1 MNFFPLTSFWN
12 LIIILCGRVNVL
24 RKLGSFET
32 AQAFTNELFAFNA
45 VVVVGVSG
53 GLKKESLN
61 AGLLV
66 LQKRHPL
73 LQARIVK
80 QKGSYYFD
88 EGDRREIPVDVITIE
103 ENKSWQEVVEKEL
116 DLPFRQADEPLMR
129 VTFLRSSES
138 DTDYLILTFHHAIVD
153 APSAG
158 AIVKELLTFLGQ
170 EEAVILADG
179 EVQPYPPLQPAEHYF
194 PKEFRGWRLALKN
207 ASYMNRQMADEA
219 LFRMRSRGRRK
230 ALIHESG
237 HCKILPL
244 QIPKEASD
252 ALAKHARKRRLTI
265 NSLFAAAMMKAVHKH
280 LYNEEPQPLRHFS
293 IANLRP
299 YSDPPLPGDFL
310 GGYFAM
316 MRFTMKMDKHEGIWE
331 LARRVNDEVYRMA
344 KRGDKFSANVLGKHM
359 MKALFKFKS
368 FRMGTT
374 ALSYTGSLDLDN
386 QYGNI
391 QVKRIHAFV
400 SNFPLGPEFTA
411 QARLFNGEF
420 YWDILYLDSDMNRQ
434 KAEAIAGELDT
445 ILDAAI
451 QNEE

>member
-1 MNFFPLTSFWN
+1 M
-12 LIIILCGRVNVL
+12 
-24 RKLGSFET
+24 
-32 AQAFTNELFAFNA
+32 
-45 VVVVGVSG
+45 
-53 GLKKESLN
+53 
-61 AGLLV
+61 
-66 LQKRHPL
+66 
-73 LQARIVK
+73 
-80 QKGSYYFD
+80 
-88 EGDRREIPVDVITIE
+88 
-103 ENKSWQEVVEKEL
+103 
-116 DLPFRQADEPLMR
+116 
-129 VTFLRSSES
+129 
-138 DTDYLILTFHHAIVD
+138 TFHHAIVD

-158 AIVKELLTFLGQ
+158 AMVKELLTFLGQ
-170 EEAVILADG
+170 EEAVVLADG
-179 EVQPYPPLQPAEHYF
+179 EVQSYPPLRPAEHYF
-194 PKEFRGWRLALKN
+194 PKEFRGVRLALKN
-207 ASYMNRQMADEA
+207 LSYMNRQMGDEA
-219 LFRMRSRGRRK
+219 LFRLRSRGRRK
-230 ALIHESG
+230 APIHEMG

-265 NSLFAAAMMKAVHKH
+265 NSLFAAAMLKAIHKH

-316 MRFTMKMDKHEGIWE
+316 MRFTLQMDKTEGIWQ

-344 KRGDKFSANVLGKHM
+344 KRGDKYCANVLGVHM

-368 FRMGTT
+368 FRMGTS

-386 QYGNI
+386 QYGAI

-434 KAEAIAGELDT
+434 KAEAITGELDT
-445 ILDAAI
+445 LLDAAI
-451 QNEE
+451 SEEE